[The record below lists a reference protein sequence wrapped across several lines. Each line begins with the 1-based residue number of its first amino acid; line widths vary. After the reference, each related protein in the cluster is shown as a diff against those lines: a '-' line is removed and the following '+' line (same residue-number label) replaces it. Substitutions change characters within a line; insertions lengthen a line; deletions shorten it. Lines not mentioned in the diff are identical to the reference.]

1 MGTIMGVPKR
11 LTDIQKRFAELHV
24 YHEGRKTPYE
34 CAVEAGYAED
44 SARVRASELR
54 NPQRYPLVV
63 QYIGELREEIQQKY
77 EVTFEKHIKELARL
91 REEIQDKYAVTFEK
105 HIKELA
111 RLREEALKKGSFSS
125 AVNAEVARGKAG
137 GLYIEQKIIKTGKL
151 EDLTEQEL
159 ESRMKQIINEYSP
172 ILNAKPIE
180 ELKKEVKAMKPVVGN
195 KHTTVPLRPLK
206 RLQCDPGSTSNE
218 ESMLEGKSK

>member
-1 MGTIMGVPKR
+1 MGLPKK
-11 LTDIQKRFAELHV
+11 LTDIQRKFSELYV
-24 YHEGRKTPYE
+24 YNEGRKTPYE

-54 NPQRYPLVV
+54 NPKRYPLVV
-63 QYIGELREEIQQKY
+63 KYIGELREEVQQKY
-77 EVTFEKHIKELARL
+77 E
-91 REEIQDKYAVTFEK
+91 VTFEK

-125 AVNAEVARGKAG
+125 AVNAEVSRGKAA

-159 ESRMKQIINEYSP
+159 EQRMKEIMEQYSP
-172 ILNAKPIE
+172 ILDAKPL
-180 ELKKEVKAMKPVVGN
+180 ELLKEEVKA
-195 KHTTVPLRPLK
+195 HTTKAKNKLPETTYEEKPNVE
-206 RLQCDPGSTSNE
+206 DSE
-218 ESMLEGKSK
+218 ESHQGDHNNSVDKITH

>member
-1 MGTIMGVPKR
+1 
-11 LTDIQKRFAELHV
+11 
-24 YHEGRKTPYE
+24 
-34 CAVEAGYAED
+34 VEAGYAED

-63 QYIGELREEIQQKY
+63 QYIGELREEIQKKY
-77 EVTFEKHIKELARL
+77 E
-91 REEIQDKYAVTFEK
+91 VTFEK

-151 EDLTEQEL
+151 EDMTEQEL
-159 ESRMKQIINEYSP
+159 ETRMKQIIEEYAP
-172 ILNAKPIE
+172 ILDAKPIE
-180 ELKKEVKAMKPVVGN
+180 ELKKEVKALSVKPEPKSKDTV
-195 KHTTVPLRPLK
+195 VPLRPLK
-206 RLQCDPGSTSNE
+206 RLQSDPGSTS
-218 ESMLEGKSK
+218 

>member
-1 MGTIMGVPKR
+1 MGTLMGVPKR
-11 LTDIQKRFAELHV
+11 LTDIQKRFSELHV

-63 QYIGELREEIQQKY
+63 QYIGE
-77 EVTFEKHIKELARL
+77 L

-137 GLYIEQKIIKTGKL
+137 GLYIEQKIIRTGKL
-151 EDLTEQEL
+151 EDMTQEEL
-159 ESRMKQIINEYSP
+159 ESKMQQIIDDHSVILQGIPVKQI
-172 ILNAKPIE
+172 
-180 ELKKEVKAMKPVVGN
+180 KKEMK
-195 KHTTVPLRPLK
+195 KKRLKRPL
-206 RLQCDPGSTSNE
+206 
-218 ESMLEGKSK
+218 SKLPKQLPHQ

>member
-11 LTDIQKRFAELHV
+11 LTDIQKRFSELHV

-91 REEIQDKYAVTFEK
+91 REE
-105 HIKELA
+105 
-111 RLREEALKKGSFSS
+111 ALKKGSFSS
-125 AVNAEVARGKAG
+125 AVNAEIGRGKAA

-159 ESRMKQIINEYSP
+159 ESRMKQIIDEYAP

-180 ELKKEVKAMKPVVGN
+180 EIKKEIKAIGT
-195 KHTTVPLRPLK
+195 KHNSSPKKELKPLK
-206 RLQCDPGSTSNE
+206 QITPDQDSTS
-218 ESMLEGKSK
+218 